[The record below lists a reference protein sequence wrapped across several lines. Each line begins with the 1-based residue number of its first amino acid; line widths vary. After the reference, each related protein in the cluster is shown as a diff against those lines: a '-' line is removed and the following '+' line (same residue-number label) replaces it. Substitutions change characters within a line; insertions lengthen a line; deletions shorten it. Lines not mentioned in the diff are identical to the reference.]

1 MEPRLRAILVFGCF
15 SSLRAP
21 PAAGRWH
28 SPGTPGVA
36 GGDGGCGGSPAPGVR
51 ACSGRRSKRQSF
63 LGGELSEGAILAGQA
78 HRCWGNTV
86 KVQSL
91 GGSPAEECSIKAMSP
106 A

>member
-1 MEPRLRAILVFGCF
+1 MSGEQRA
-15 SSLRAP
+15 
-21 PAAGRWH
+21 AAG
-28 SPGTPGVA
+28 SPRGWRDAGVA
-36 GGDGGCGGSPAPGVR
+36 LLHRVR

-63 LGGELSEGAILAGQA
+63 LGGELSVGAISAGQA

>member
-1 MEPRLRAILVFGCF
+1 MQGLVLGKEGREQRAATG
-15 SSLRAP
+15 
-21 PAAGRWH
+21 
-28 SPGTPGVA
+28 SPCGQYDAGVA
-36 GGDGGCGGSPAPGVR
+36 LLHGVR

-63 LGGELSEGAILAGQA
+63 LGGELSVGAISAGQA

>member
-1 MEPRLRAILVFGCF
+1 MVPRAL
-15 SSLRAP
+15 
-21 PAAGRWH
+21 AG
-28 SPGTPGVA
+28 SPHEWWDTGVA
-36 GGDGGCGGSPAPGVR
+36 LLYGVR

-63 LGGELSEGAILAGQA
+63 LGGELSVGAISAGQA